1 MLLPSESDS
10 EDPDARDFGRQRGLS
25 KAERESGSV
34 LRLEVR
40 QPLHVLEEIARLQK
54 RVEELE
60 AEASNAPEGTDQ
72 ELVNTAYGSD

>member
-25 KAERESGSV
+25 KAERESCSV

-60 AEASNAPEGTDQ
+60 AEARTRQKAQTKN
-72 ELVNTAYGSD
+72 